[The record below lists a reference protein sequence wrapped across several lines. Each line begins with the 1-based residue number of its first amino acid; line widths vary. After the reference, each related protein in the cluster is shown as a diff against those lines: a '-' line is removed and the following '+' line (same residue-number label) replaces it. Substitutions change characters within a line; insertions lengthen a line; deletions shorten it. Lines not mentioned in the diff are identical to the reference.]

1 MKKLY
6 SILALVSVMGLVC
19 LMTAI
24 TASAAGPGRR
34 VQIPRIDKGR
44 RYGEG
49 DWSTWIQVQN
59 VGVERTG
66 AVAFFWGAYS
76 GLCPSNDP
84 GPMGHACMSIPENGV
99 WTLRSQIPADAYS
112 AIIYSVDD
120 SDFQDACD
128 DADLTTT
135 ADWNVW
141 KEDYED
147 TGQPLAVTVNRVGPN
162 DFGATVSSIYV
173 GIDETMEGRGPP
185 YSYFA
190 PSLMKGYH
198 DLDTEMTIQNSGRY
212 CVSVWIYYREQES
225 CELSY
230 AQHIQQL
237 APGEAVRVRVP
248 RLPELGG
255 DGAWLGSAYIT
266 ASQPLGIVVDQTS
279 FSTPTSTRTP
289 TPTTTPT
296 LSLPMSTPT
305 NMPTRTPTNTPTATA
320 RPTSTA
326 TPTGMLAP
334 RASVIYLPVI
344 LKAWPFGGAQDRPPV
359 ARTQTPTST
368 STPTA
373 TSPSCPTPTPTPTRT
388 PSPTPTATLE
398 PGWEDDDSDQ
408 RPRLFVDW
416 GAPSTS
422 PLSTDQG
429 MLLTYWAR
437 PYKDSEDT
445 VFYADLIYR
454 EWSGW
459 DVSIQVQ
466 NLTQHSQPSFVTV
479 EFMDNSGDH
488 LLSLSDWICANGS
501 ANFYL
506 PAIIDLGM
514 NYVGAAVIHSRNQP
528 IFAVVNLKHPAT
540 GQGGSYNAHA
550 EHEKEGVTD
559 IALPSLAKGYQ
570 GVTSQIAVRNNSD
583 NGGIMLTVEI
593 TDETGRVVT
602 RIPSFWLPPRHL
614 KVIDLAN
621 TGSLIPGFVG
631 AGRVRVVGN
640 DGPTEVMPS
649 AVVVQQGTGPGDIT
663 AIYEGIPV
671 IE

>member
-1 MKKLY
+1 MKKQHF
-6 SILALVSVMGLVC
+6 ILALVSAMGLVC
-19 LMTAI
+19 LMTAT

-34 VQIPRIDKGR
+34 VQIPRIDKT
-44 RYGEG
+44 EG
-49 DWSTWIQVQN
+49 WSTWIQVQN
-59 VGVERTG
+59 VGGERTG

-84 GPMGHACMSIPENGV
+84 GPIGHACMSIPENGV

-135 ADWNVW
+135 ADWNDW
-141 KEDYED
+141 EDDYEGS
-147 TGQPLAVTVNRVGPN
+147 GQPLAVTVNRVGPN
-162 DFGATVSSIYV
+162 DFGTTVSSIYV
-173 GIDETMEGRGPP
+173 GIDETMEGKGPP
-185 YSYFA
+185 YGYFA
-190 PSLMKGYH
+190 PSLMKGYR

-237 APGEAVRVRVP
+237 TPGEAVRVRVP
-248 RLPELGG
+248 HLPELGG

-279 FSTPTSTRTP
+279 FSTPTPTRTP
-289 TPTTTPT
+289 TPTATPT

-305 NMPTRTPTNTPTATA
+305 NMPTGTSTNTPTATA
-320 RPTSTA
+320 SPTSTA
-326 TPTGMLAP
+326 TPTGMLTP
-334 RASVIYLPVI
+334 RASIIYLPVI
-344 LKAWPFGGAQDRPPV
+344 LKAWPFTSTELSASGGALRQACPEHSRRAQDTAQDGPAV

-373 TSPSCPTPTPTPTRT
+373 TSP
-388 PSPTPTATLE
+388 TLA
-398 PGWEDDDSDQ
+398 S
-408 RPRLFVDW
+408 L
-416 GAPSTS
+416 
-422 PLSTDQG
+422 LSTDQG
-429 MLLTYWAR
+429 TLLTYWAR

-466 NLTQHSQPSFVTV
+466 NLTQHSQSSFVTV

-488 LLSLSDWICANGS
+488 LLSLSDYICANGS
-501 ANFYL
+501 ADFYL

-514 NYVGAAVIHSRNQP
+514 NYVGAAVIRSHSQP

-583 NGGIMLTVEI
+583 NDGVMLTVEI
-593 TDETGRVVT
+593 TDETGNVVT
-602 RIPSFWLPPRHL
+602 RVPGFWLPPRHL

-621 TGSLIPGFVG
+621 MGSLFPGFVG
-631 AGRVRVVGN
+631 AGRVKVVGD
-640 DGPTEVMPS
+640 DGLTGVMPS
-649 AVVVQQGTGPGDIT
+649 AVVVQQGAGPGDVT

>member
-6 SILALVSVMGLVC
+6 SILALASVMGLVC
-19 LMTAI
+19 ALQLPTAI

-34 VQIPRIDKGR
+34 VHIPRIDKA
-44 RYGEG
+44 G

-59 VGVERTG
+59 VGGERTG

-99 WTLRSQIPADAYS
+99 WTLRSQIPSGAYS

-128 DADLTTT
+128 DADLATT
-135 ADWNVW
+135 ADWNDW
-141 KEDYED
+141 RGDYEG

-173 GIDETMEGRGPP
+173 GIDETMEGMGPP

-190 PSLMKGYH
+190 PSLMKSYH

-230 AQHIQQL
+230 AQHIEQL

-266 ASQPLGIVVDQTS
+266 ASQPLSIIVDQTS
-279 FSTPTSTRTP
+279 FSTPTSTTTP

-296 LSLPMSTPT
+296 LSLLMSTPT
-305 NMPTRTPTNTPTATA
+305 NTPTRTPTNTPTATA
-320 RPTSTA
+320 SPTSTA
-326 TPTGMLAP
+326 TPTGTSTP

-344 LKAWPFGGAQDRPPV
+344 LKAWPFTSTGGYPALSASGGALRQAQDRPPI
-359 ARTQTPTST
+359 ART
-368 STPTA
+368 
-373 TSPSCPTPTPTPTRT
+373 
-388 PSPTPTATLE
+388 
-398 PGWEDDDSDQ
+398 
-408 RPRLFVDW
+408 
-416 GAPSTS
+416 
-422 PLSTDQG
+422 STDQG

-437 PYKDSEDT
+437 PYKDSEET

-466 NLTQHSQPSFVTV
+466 NLTQQSQPSFVTV
-479 EFMDNSGDH
+479 EFLDNSGDH
-488 LLSLSDWICANGS
+488 LLSLSDWICANSS
-501 ANFYL
+501 ADFHF
-506 PAIIDLGM
+506 PATIDLGM
-514 NYVGAAVIHSRNQP
+514 NYVGAAVIHSHSQP

-583 NGGIMLTVEI
+583 NNGVMLTVEI
-593 TDETGRVVT
+593 TDETGNVVT
-602 RIPSFWLPPRHL
+602 RVPDFWLPSRHL
-614 KVIDLAN
+614 KIIDLAN
-621 TGSLIPGFVG
+621 MGGLFPGFVG
-631 AGRVRVVGN
+631 AGRVKVVGN
-640 DGPTEVMPS
+640 GGLTGVMPS
-649 AVVVQQGTGPGDIT
+649 AVVVQQGAGPGDIT

>member
-1 MKKLY
+1 MKKLCL
-6 SILALVSVMGLVC
+6 ILVLVSVVGFVC
-19 LMTAI
+19 VMTAI
-24 TASAAGPGRR
+24 PTSAAEPERK
-34 VQIPRIDKGR
+34 VQIPRIDM
-44 RYGEG
+44 EG
-49 DWSTWIQVQN
+49 GWNTWIQVQN
-59 VGVERTG
+59 VGDERTG

-84 GPMGHACMSIPENGV
+84 GPMGHVCMSIPENGV
-99 WTLRSQIPADAYS
+99 WTLRSQIPTDAYS

-128 DADLTTT
+128 DADVTTT
-135 ADWNVW
+135 ADWNAW
-141 KEDYED
+141 KEDYEG
-147 TGQPLAVTVNRVGPN
+147 TGQPLAVTVNRVGPD
-162 DFGATVSSIYV
+162 DFGTTVSSIYV

-190 PSLMKGYH
+190 PHLMKSYH
-198 DLDTEMTIQNSGRY
+198 NLDTEMAIQNSGRY

-225 CELSY
+225 CGLSY

-248 RLPELGG
+248 CVPELGG
-255 DGAWLGSAYIT
+255 DDAWLGSAYIT

-279 FSTPTSTRTP
+279 FSTPTPTKTP
-289 TPTTTPT
+289 TPTATPT
-296 LSLPMSTPT
+296 LGPPTSTPT
-305 NMPTRTPTNTPTATA
+305 NTPTRTPTNTPTATA
-320 RPTSTA
+320 KPTSTT
-326 TPTGMLAP
+326 TPTGMLMP
-334 RASVIYLPVI
+334 PTFRIYLPVI
-344 LKAWPFGGAQDRPPV
+344 LKAWPFGGDLRQAQDTAQDKPPV
-359 ARTQTPTST
+359 APTQTPTST

-373 TSPSCPTPTPTPTRT
+373 TSP
-388 PSPTPTATLE
+388 TL
-398 PGWEDDDSDQ
+398 
-408 RPRLFVDW
+408 
-416 GAPSTS
+416 AS

-488 LLSLSDWICANGS
+488 LFSLSDRVCANGS
-501 ANFYL
+501 TTFHL
-506 PAIIDLGM
+506 PAIIDLGLD
-514 NYVGAAVIHSRNQP
+514 YVGAAVIHSRDQP
-528 IFAVVNLKHPAT
+528 IFAVVDLKHPAT

-550 EHEKEGVTD
+550 QHEKEAVTD
-559 IALPSLAKGYQ
+559 IALPSLAKEYQ
-570 GVTSQIAVRNNSD
+570 LGSGNGGVTSLIAIRNNSH
-583 NGGIMLTVEI
+583 NSGITLAVEI
-593 TDETGRVVT
+593 SDGTGNLVT
-602 RIPSFWLPPRHL
+602 LLPSFWLPPHHL
-614 KVIDLAN
+614 KTIDLAN
-621 TGSLIPGFVG
+621 IGSLFPGFVG

-640 DGPTEVMPS
+640 DSPSEVMPS
-649 AVVVQQGTGPGDIT
+649 AVVVQRGTGPGDMT

-671 IE
+671 VE